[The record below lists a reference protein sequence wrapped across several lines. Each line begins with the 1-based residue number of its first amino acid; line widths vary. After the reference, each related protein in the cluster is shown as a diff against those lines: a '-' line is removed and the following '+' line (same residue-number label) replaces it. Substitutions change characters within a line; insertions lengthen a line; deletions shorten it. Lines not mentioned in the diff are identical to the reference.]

1 MGYFLVKFCLSGK
14 EATIVG
20 TYETVL
26 TAVFFVFALLLFGIG
41 IQMYRGSRRAA
52 EACSCK
58 EALRHAAMP
67 LLFGL
72 ILLLSALWILTRAGW
87 LMLIVSLIAAAA
99 IGLTIGGGLGG
110 FLQKR

>member
-1 MGYFLVKFCLSGK
+1 M
-14 EATIVG
+14 G

-41 IQMYRGSRRAA
+41 IQMYRRSRRAA
-52 EACSCK
+52 EASSCK
-58 EALRHAAMP
+58 AALRYAAMP
-67 LLFGL
+67 LLFGF

-99 IGLTIGGGLGG
+99 IGLAIGGGLGV

>member
-1 MGYFLVKFCLSGK
+1 MGYFIVKFCLSGK
-14 EATIVG
+14 EAAIVG

-41 IQMYRGSRRAA
+41 IQMYRRSRRAA

-58 EALRHAAMP
+58 AALRYAAMP

-87 LMLIVSLIAAAA
+87 LMLIVSLIAAAS
-99 IGLTIGGGLGG
+99 IGLVIGGGLGG